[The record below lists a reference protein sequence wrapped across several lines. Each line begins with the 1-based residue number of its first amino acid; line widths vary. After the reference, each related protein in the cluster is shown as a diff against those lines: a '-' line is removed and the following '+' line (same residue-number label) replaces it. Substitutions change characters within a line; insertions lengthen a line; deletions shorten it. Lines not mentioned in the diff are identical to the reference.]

1 MTLLKLIL
9 THPNEAEGIKKLKAA
24 LPAVKSAVKMSVI
37 IKTTDYKKFVIN
49 GNEVPFSSLDRILPN
64 DKVVSSGEKWSMV
77 TRAKQPPLVGVLD
90 CLNKTRYGF
99 TAKNVPI
106 YLFQPMNKAY
116 PPFRVGST
124 IDPTQNYLVVIQYE
138 TWELGQ
144 SMPRGSLIQSLG
156 AVGDFEAEA
165 TALYWLYSP
174 WTGYTKKTS
183 EYKAKEFDVN
193 DRVEILA
200 EHGWRTINVD
210 PDGCEDIDDCFSYK
224 WDEHDLLLEC
234 AITIADVAELV
245 EQNSAID
252 QIARK
257 AGQSLYQDGTK
268 PRHMLPSTVAVD
280 YGSLSP
286 GDQRLGISLFF
297 IYNVQENKFTN
308 FHFKETLIT
317 NQKTYTYESV
327 KSSEHAGTLT
337 TLCKALAKS
346 EDDVTDPHTWIASLM
361 ILYNTI
367 FAEYIQG
374 AEGGLLR
381 AHSAPDAERLNVLK
395 AIDPALGFLAMSSA
409 TYVPA
414 TTENPLHYGL
424 DAEVYTHASSPLRR
438 YADLHNQRVFKEI
451 YHGSI
456 SRQPFDEALVTELN
470 QKAKDAKKYERDYD
484 FLKAVFST
492 DNKILAGTV
501 VGLKQKDSVVR
512 IEVWVPA
519 WKRIIKMSLAGI
531 LAESIASV
539 VSRDEKSSHTLAV
552 GQTINLAFSF
562 DSTKCKWKERMI
574 YRLL

>member
-1 MTLLKLIL
+1 
-9 THPNEAEGIKKLKAA
+9 
-24 LPAVKSAVKMSVI
+24 MSVT

-49 GNEVPFSSLDRILPN
+49 GKEVPFSSLDRILPD
-64 DKVVSSGEKWSMV
+64 DKVVSSGDKWSMV
-77 TRAKQPPLVGVLD
+77 VRGKQPPLVGVLD

-124 IDPTQNYLVVIQYE
+124 IEPTQNYLIVIQYE

-144 SMPRGSLIQSLG
+144 SMPRGSLVQNLG

-165 TALYWLYSP
+165 NALYWLYSP

-183 EYKAKEFDVN
+183 EYKPKELDVT
-193 DRVEILA
+193 DRTEILK
-200 EHGWRTINVD
+200 EYGWTTINVD

-245 EQNSAID
+245 EQNSVID
-252 QIARK
+252 QTSRK

-286 GDQRLGISLFF
+286 GDQRVGISLFF
-297 IYNVQENKFTN
+297 IYNVQENRFTN
-308 FHFKETLIT
+308 FHFKETLIV
-317 NQKTYTYESV
+317 NQKSYTYDSV
-327 KSSEHAGTLT
+327 KLSEHAGTLT

-346 EDDVTDPHTWIASLM
+346 DDDVTDPHTWIATLM
-361 ILYNTI
+361 ILYNTM

-381 AHSAPDAERLNVLK
+381 AHSAPDADRLIVLK
-395 AIDPALGFLAMSSA
+395 AIDPALSFLAMSSA

-414 TTENPLHYGL
+414 TTENPFHYGL
-424 DAEVYTHASSPLRR
+424 DTEVYTHASSPLRR

-456 SRQPFDEALVTELN
+456 SRQPSDHSLISELN

-484 FLKAVFST
+484 FLKAVFNT

-519 WKRIIKMSLAGI
+519 WKRIIKMSLAGT
-531 LAESIASV
+531 LADSIASV

-552 GQTINLAFSF
+552 GQNVNLAFSF